1 MTKTTEFQIRDNA
14 ESTLKSI
21 INRLTTVGNMPV
33 SLNKR
38 IEDTKRGRL
47 QKVLDWFAGIKE
59 EPPRTY
65 YVIETDDT
73 LLIDGRYDLEE
84 VARQLKR
91 VIRPGDSCSITEIDE
106 ECSVVNSY
114 AITYDGAVLKGA

>member
-1 MTKTTEFQIRDNA
+1 MTRTTEFQIRDKA
-14 ESTLKSI
+14 EPTLKSI
-21 INRLTTVGNMPV
+21 VNRLSTVGNMPV

-59 EPPRTY
+59 EPPRVY

-73 LLIDGRYDLEE
+73 LLIDGRYDLEA
-84 VARQLKR
+84 VAEQIKR
-91 VIRPGDSCSITEIDE
+91 VIKPGDVCSITEIDE
-106 ECSVVNSY
+106 ACDVIHSY
-114 AITYDGAVLKGA
+114 TITYDGVILKGV